1 MRPGTR
7 VLGYPGRTRRKG
19 VQNREDRKGRR
30 EKIKTCMARSMPVA
44 ASARASGHMHDRRSI
59 GSVLLCD
66 EEVILRS
73 GRAGRARECLEGESC
88 LRSAVWLGRFSRLR
102 VRIDVV
108 VFVVVELRRA
118 VQRRVRV
125 RGEARS
131 CSGPS

>member
-1 MRPGTR
+1 MNAAGNPGTR
-7 VLGYPGRTRRKG
+7 ELGNPGRTRRKG
-19 VQNREDRKGRR
+19 VQEREDRKGRR
-30 EKIKTCMARSMPVA
+30 ERIWTCMARSMPVA
-44 ASARASGHMHDRRSI
+44 ASARARPGMCVMHDRRSI

-108 VFVVVELRRA
+108 VVVDGLRRA
-118 VQRRVRV
+118 VQ
-125 RGEARS
+125 S
-131 CSGPS
+131 